1 MKSVGVIGGLGPETT
16 AEFYISVIRKSTS
29 KVRPRL
35 LIHNVPM
42 PLDLEEDIVK
52 NSKNEEGMLPLL
64 LNGLKILQDKVD
76 FIVIPCNTAHIFI
89 ENVRKESRIPVM
101 SIIEEVVDKAKSL
114 KLKRLGILATTK
126 TIESKMFDSKLIPSG
141 MIPIIPNET
150 DQRRV
155 SEIIHML
162 LQGVSTDKMKNDL
175 LTIVNGL
182 HEKDVDAI
190 ILGCTD
196 LQLLLKQKDSPVK
209 LLDTMEVL
217 AESTVEMIRQ

>member
-16 AEFYISVIRKSTS
+16 AEFYINVIRKSTG